1 MLSSIANSPL
11 LETIICLILVFA
23 LLSLLV
29 STLTEI
35 VNNYKNERGK
45 QLFEGIV
52 KMFEDKSG
60 INFGK
65 QLYEHPMVAATYKT
79 PDRPPMYISSFMFS
93 QALIDTIA
101 NYGRKFVADTDTFKL
116 FQAGIKNMK
125 VDSDLKLLLTN
136 MVEKCVSY
144 SGGYPGKVLTCL
156 DGQIQQWYKDHM
168 DRMTGW
174 FKDLMRKRV
183 FIISIFV
190 TLALNVDSIH
200 LFKSLYTSPTL
211 RSELTP
217 VAETLADN
225 YAKQKQDTSLTA
237 LQQAYKAAAD
247 SALKKGNTDSAFG
260 ELNKAVKGLGKL
272 DSLAHQQDTAK
283 LGAFQ
288 AVSDQLSE
296 LAALHIP
303 IGWHQGVPPKG
314 DGDKPLKGLWILWY
328 IIGLAITVFS
338 ISAGAPFWFDL
349 LLKVV
354 NVRRAGKKPE

>member
-1 MLSSIANSPL
+1 MLSSITNSPL

-29 STLTEI
+29 STLTEV

-60 INFGK
+60 INFG
-65 QLYEHPMVAATYKT
+65 QLLYEHPMVAATFKT
-79 PDRPPMYISSFMFS
+79 SERPPMYISSFMFS

-101 NYGRKFVADTDTFKL
+101 NQGRKFLADTDTFKL
-116 FQAGIKNMK
+116 FQAGVANMK
-125 VDSDLKLLLTN
+125 VDSELNTLLTN
-136 MVEKCVSY
+136 MVEKCISY
-144 SGGYPGKVLTCL
+144 SGGYPGKVLTAL
-156 DGQIQQWYKDHM
+156 EGQIQQWYKDHM
-168 DRMTGW
+168 DRMSGW

-190 TLALNVDSIH
+190 AVGLNVDSIN

-211 RSELTP
+211 RSQLSP
-217 VAETLADN
+217 VAESLADN
-225 YAKQKQDTSLTA
+225 YAIQKQDTSLTA
-237 LQQAYKAAAD
+237 LQQAYKAAAITQ
-247 SALKKGNTDSAFG
+247 LKKVNSDSAFG
-260 ELNKAVKGLGKL
+260 ELSKAVSGLSKL
-272 DSLAHQQDTAK
+272 DSLGHRQDTAK
-283 LGAFQ
+283 MGSVQ
-288 AVSDQLSE
+288 RVSDQLSE

-303 IGWHQGVPPKG
+303 IGWHKGIPPMSQ
-314 DGDKPLKGLWILWY
+314 GDKPLAGFWMLWY
-328 IIGLAITVFS
+328 LLGLAITVFS

-354 NVRRAGKKPE
+354 NIRRAGKKPE